1 MEEETE
7 IKVQNLT
14 KFYTLA
20 LLKSSKSV
28 TGYKIL
34 KRLESDLGK
43 TASPTYIY
51 DFLKKLKSEGYVE
64 DVELGKSKRSQGFRL
79 TKSGEIFVDR
89 IFLRLDNLIEV
100 AIQSKLKICVGCGA
114 KLYEN
119 YYTQKFGEKNLNF
132 CCKHCAMAYIETIK

>member
-51 DFLKKLKSEGYVE
+51 DFLKNLKSEGYIE

-100 AIQSKLKICVGCGA
+100 AIQSKLKICVGCGV

-119 YYTQKFGEKNLNF
+119 YYTQKISEKNLNF